1 MAYQLDELDAMVAGI
16 EQLSYAAQV
25 PKRNLCTL
33 SLVFFSHSFAPSLP
47 IPFSTFLHVRSCYLL
62 PPLCACFLAP
72 SNTCVSCAFHVR
84 FMLQA
89 NNYESDDET
98 DPNATVI
105 PGAGLNRRMS
115 FNANN
120 GAITKIT

>member
-1 MAYQLDELDAMVAGI
+1 
-16 EQLSYAAQV
+16 
-25 PKRNLCTL
+25 
-33 SLVFFSHSFAPSLP
+33 
-47 IPFSTFLHVRSCYLL
+47 
-62 PPLCACFLAP
+62 
-72 SNTCVSCAFHVR
+72 
-84 FMLQA
+84 MLQA